1 MATVELSPNQFIE
14 YFEEGN
20 LVAKITSE
28 NIDELSPVSRDY
40 IAFIHPYDVR
50 GMFTIPVTDV
60 NIRETD
66 DFRFIGTILRREQQ
80 GNSLVF
86 TLKDHKEGKE
96 KKVRIVYHGID
107 VDEMFRGVS
116 SRPGTE
122 QTGWKLM
129 LNKHY
134 KFPELKEE

>member
-1 MATVELSPNQFIE
+1 MATVELSPGQFIE
-14 YFEEGN
+14 YFEDGK

-40 IAFIHPYDVR
+40 IAFIHPYDKR
-50 GMFTIPVTDV
+50 GMFTIPVTGV
-60 NIRETD
+60 NLGEQD
-66 DFRFIGTILRREQQ
+66 DFRFIGTIVRREQH

-86 TLKDHKEGKE
+86 KLKDHKEKKE
-96 KKVRIVYHGID
+96 KTVRIVYHGID
-107 VDEMFRGVS
+107 VEEMLRAGTS
-116 SRPGTE
+116 SGAE

-134 KFPELKEE
+134 KFPDLKK